1 MRYLFIY
8 LASVVAANLT
18 ITYLGPGA
26 SIVTAFLCIGAS
38 LTSRDGLHE
47 LWNHQG
53 LVWKMVALIGAGS
66 LLSWV
71 LNRDAGPI
79 AIASFVSFIASG
91 ALDTVAYA
99 LLYKRE
105 WMVKVNGSNI
115 IGAAADSVL
124 FPTLAFG
131 AFMPWIVIGQFAAK
145 VGGGFIWSLLLS
157 RIRRLAVRR

>member
-145 VGGGFIWSLLLS
+145 VGGGFILSLLLS